1 MADMDQGIKRLIQT
15 HPADVLSLAVPG
27 AEYLGTLPVDVAAEP
42 QLTLDTLLR
51 VRYHGR
57 EYALDIEAEARPKP
71 DIAQRLY
78 EYGTRARLVTG
89 LRVISVVLWLE
100 PDGPPPMSPYEE
112 WADDRP
118 LSAWYFTGIEV
129 YKLSAEELIEQRP
142 WGLLPLVPFARG
154 GDDFAIIEQ
163 AAVRLKEQ
171 VPADDVQELESLLAM
186 FATRRFPDNLILSLM
201 RRLFMSTE
209 IIKDSALYQRAVREG
224 IEQGKAEALR
234 SAITVI
240 LRQRFGELPVD
251 MTEALGRENAAAL
264 EAVLASAV
272 TASIEQ
278 IRTQLGLQTP

>member
-1 MADMDQGIKRLIQT
+1 
-15 HPADVLSLAVPG
+15 
-27 AEYLGTLPVDVAAEP
+27 
-42 QLTLDTLLR
+42 
-51 VRYHGR
+51 
-57 EYALDIEAEARPKP
+57 
-71 DIAQRLY
+71 
-78 EYGTRARLVTG
+78 
-89 LRVISVVLWLE
+89 
-100 PDGPPPMSPYEE
+100 MSPYEE